1 MKKLISFITSIAMC
15 MMFVMPVSA
24 AEITP
29 KGETVIATEESDSS
43 VYATNYFR
51 KITKKLNSAFGNPSE
66 IATLSSGSVTGSDPQ
81 ITSVTLYSRVSSG
94 SDPFYLYVV
103 DPNGYLD
110 YFLVSSSGTI
120 TTNDFNGLD
129 LTGEWKIWIETAG
142 DVSTATITLTVNY
155 KY

>member
-1 MKKLISFITSIAMC
+1 MKKFISFITCIAMC
-15 MMFVMPVSA
+15 MMLVMPVSA
-24 AEITP
+24 AEVVSEEETITM
-29 KGETVIATEESDSS
+29 TEESIAS
-43 VYATNYFR
+43 VYSTNYFR
-51 KITKKLNSAFGNPSE
+51 KITKKLNSVYGNPSE
-66 IATLSSGSVTGSDPQ
+66 IVTLSLGSVTGSDPQ

-129 LTGEWKIWIETAG
+129 PTGDWKIWIETTG

>member
-1 MKKLISFITSIAMC
+1 MKKVIPFITCIAMC
-15 MMFVMPVSA
+15 MMLVMPVSA
-24 AEITP
+24 AEVAP
-29 KGETVIATEESDSS
+29 KDETATITEESVAS

-51 KITKKLNSAFGNPSE
+51 KITKKLNSVYGNPSD
-66 IATLSSGSVTGSDPQ
+66 IVTLSSGSVTGSDPQ

-129 LTGEWKIWIETAG
+129 PTGDWKIWIETTG
-142 DVSTATITLTVNY
+142 DVSTATITLIVNY